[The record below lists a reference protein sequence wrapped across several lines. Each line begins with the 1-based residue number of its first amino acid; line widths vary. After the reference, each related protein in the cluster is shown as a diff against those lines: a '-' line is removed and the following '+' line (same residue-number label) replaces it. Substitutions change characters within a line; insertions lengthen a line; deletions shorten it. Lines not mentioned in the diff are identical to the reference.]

1 MKTESILYAQ
11 QFSSDSVKEITKV
24 FILKKY
30 NMNSVR
36 YLKAEKHHLLLILI
50 LFYGSNLPLSLD
62 EAFSR

>member
-1 MKTESILYAQ
+1 MISNEKFKWKMKTESILYAQ

-36 YLKAEKHHLLLILI
+36 YLKA
-50 LFYGSNLPLSLD
+50 
-62 EAFSR
+62 